1 MLTTKKG
8 SSDGGCDA
16 GKVQLEAGL
25 VRVLGVRGEGVE
37 DSGHDHADLVA
48 ADDDEDHGK
57 VSPGHPARH
66 WRRHH
71 VPQQQREEEEE
82 AKEMSP
88 DVESLIV
95 ESED

>member
-1 MLTTKKG
+1 M
-8 SSDGGCDA
+8 
-16 GKVQLEAGL
+16 
-25 VRVLGVRGEGVE
+25 E

-57 VSPGHPARH
+57 VCPSHPARH

>member
-1 MLTTKKG
+1 M
-8 SSDGGCDA
+8 
-16 GKVQLEAGL
+16 
-25 VRVLGVRGEGVE
+25 E

-66 WRRHH
+66 WRRQHI
-71 VPQQQREEEEE
+71 PQQQREEEEE

-95 ESED
+95 ESEDGTKTLGPTLSRSVPVTASL